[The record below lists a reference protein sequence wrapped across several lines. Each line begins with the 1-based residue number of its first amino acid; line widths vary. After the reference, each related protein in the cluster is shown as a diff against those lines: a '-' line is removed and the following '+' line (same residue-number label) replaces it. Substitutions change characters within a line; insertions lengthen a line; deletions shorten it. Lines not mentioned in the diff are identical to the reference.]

1 MKRQWENEE
10 LIEHWMLSAWDLAQL
25 GNKTG
30 ATRLGFAVLLKFFQR
45 AGRFPAFKNE
55 VPGVVISFVANQVG
69 VAPEA
74 YLQYDWLGRT
84 IKDHRADIRK
94 LLDFRESTVADAEQ
108 MKHWLMAEVLPQ
120 EHQDER
126 LREEAYAWFRRMHL
140 EAPTPDRLTRLIRSA
155 AHSFE
160 QQLYDTTLARLPELT
175 RAALEALLSTEILAL
190 QETRNEEPEGEK
202 REQEGPTETPTQE
215 TEEHMTNPL
224 QHIRMDPGRVGLATM
239 LEEMAK
245 LRLIRELE
253 LPDNLF
259 PGLSRKVLAV
269 YRNRASI
276 EEPSRLRA
284 HPKALRLTLLA
295 ALCFMRAQ
303 EITDGLVDLLIHI
316 VHKIDVRAEKRVEQE
331 YVNEF
336 KRVANKEGILYRIA
350 EATIAHPN
358 EPVNKVVFPVAS
370 EKLLQDVIKEY
381 KAKSPAFRKQVHTI
395 MRASYSHHYRRMV
408 PELLDILD
416 FRSNNEL
423 YRPVIRAIHLVK
435 DYVRSPRQY
444 YPDHEII
451 PIKEVVAAKWREF
464 VVEEDEDGTSR
475 VNRLNYEVCVLQA
488 LREKVRVR
496 EVWVVGANRYRNPD
510 DDLPTDFSQKR
521 EAYYEALHQP
531 TEAESFIQQI
541 QEDMRKALRSLDGA
555 MPRIRDKVRLLPNR
569 KKKPISITPLAPQA
583 EPRNLASLKQEVGTR
598 WPMTSL
604 LDMLKETALR
614 TGFPDL
620 LTSIAS
626 RERLPR
632 DVLHRRLILCLYGLG
647 TNTGFKRLPSAD
659 PGTTDSD
666 LRYARSRYIHKEQ
679 FRNAIAHV
687 ANAIFEARRAE
698 IWGEGTTACASD
710 SKKFG
715 AWNQNLLTEWH
726 IRYRGPGFMIYW
738 HVEKKSICIY
748 SQLKS
753 CSSSE
758 VAAMIEGLLR
768 HCTSAE
774 IQKNYVDT
782 HGQSEVA
789 FAFCHLLGFRLLPR
803 LKNIASQKLYRPEA
817 GNPSDYE
824 HLQPILTRPINWDL
838 IKSQYDEMVKFATAL
853 RLGTADT
860 EAILRR
866 FTRNNLQHPTYQA
879 LAELGRA
886 IKTFFLC
893 QYLESEE
900 LRREIHEGLNVVEN
914 WNSANSFIH
923 YGKGG
928 EFASNRLDDQEIS
941 MLALHLLQI
950 SLVYINTLMVQKIL
964 EEEAWIKRLTTEDY
978 RGLTPLFYA
987 HVEPYGTLRLDM
999 EKRLA
1004 LA

>member
-1 MKRQWENEE
+1 MMAILCISSSPFSVSFSIDILFILN
-10 LIEHWMLSAWDLAQL
+10 IANCFNSYY
-25 GNKTG
+25 
-30 ATRLGFAVLLKFFQR
+30 F
-45 AGRFPAFKNE
+45 
-55 VPGVVISFVANQVG
+55 VI
-69 VAPEA
+69 
-74 YLQYDWLGRT
+74 
-84 IKDHRADIRK
+84 
-94 LLDFRESTVADAEQ
+94 REI
-108 MKHWLMAEVLPQ
+108 PQ
-120 EHQDER
+120 EVTALDATQE
-126 LREEAYAWFRRMHL
+126 REE
-140 EAPTPDRLTRLIRSA
+140 IA
-155 AHSFE
+155 A
-160 QQLYDTTLARLPELT
+160 
-175 RAALEALLSTEILAL
+175 
-190 QETRNEEPEGEK
+190 
-202 REQEGPTETPTQE
+202 
-215 TEEHMTNPL
+215 NPL
-224 QHIRMDPGRVGLATM
+224 QQIRQDPGRIGLATM

-245 LRLIRELE
+245 LRRIRELT
-253 LPDNLF
+253 LPDTLF
-259 PGLSRKVLAV
+259 SGIARKVLMI

-284 HPKALRLTLLA
+284 HVPAKRLTLLA
-295 ALCFMRAQ
+295 ILCFLRSQ

-331 YVNEF
+331 YANEF

-350 EATIAHPN
+350 EATVEHPD
-358 EPVNKVVFPVAS
+358 EPVSKVIFPVAS
-370 EKLLQDVIKEY
+370 EKLLRDVIKEH
-381 KAKSPAFRKQVHTI
+381 KAKSPAFRQQVHTI

-408 PELLDILD
+408 PELLDILE
-416 FRSNNEL
+416 FRSNNEV
-423 YRPVIRAIHLVK
+423 YRPVIRAILLVK

-451 PIKEVVAAKWREF
+451 PIQEVVAAKWREF
-464 VVEEDEDGTSR
+464 VVEKDEKETVK

-496 EVWVVGANRYRNPD
+496 EVWIVGANRYRNPD

-521 EAYYEALHQP
+521 TTYYEALHQP
-531 TEAESFIQQI
+531 TEADKFIEQI
-541 QEDMRKALRSLDGA
+541 KEDMRKGLLSLDAA
-555 MPRIRDKVRLLPNR
+555 MPRIGDKVRLLPNR
-569 KKKPISITPLAPQA
+569 KKKPISITPLAAQT
-583 EPRNLASLKQEVGTR
+583 EPRNLLNLKQEVGTR
-598 WPMTSL
+598 WSMTSL
-604 LDMLKETALR
+604 LDILKETALR

-620 LTSIAS
+620 LTSVAS

-632 DVLHRRLILCLYGLG
+632 EVLHRRLILCLYGLG
-647 TNTGFKRLPSAD
+647 TNTGLKRLPNAD
-659 PGTTDSD
+659 PGTSYSD

-679 FRNAIAHV
+679 LRNAIAHV
-687 ANAIFEARRAE
+687 ANAIFEVRREE

-715 AWNQNLLTEWH
+715 ASNQNLLTEWH
-726 IRYRGPGFMIYW
+726 IRYRGPGIMIYW
-738 HVEKKSICIY
+738 HVERKSTCIY

-758 VAAMIEGLLR
+758 VASMVEGLLR
-768 HCTSAE
+768 HCTDAE
-774 IQKNYVDT
+774 IEKNYVDT

-803 LKNIASQKLYRPEA
+803 LRNISSQKLYRPEA

-838 IKSQYDEMVKFATAL
+838 IKSQYDEMVKYATAL

-886 IKTFFLC
+886 IKTIFLC
-893 QYLESEE
+893 QYLEFEE

-928 EFASNRLDDQEIS
+928 EFTSNRMDDQEIS

-950 SLVYINTLMVQKIL
+950 SLVYMNTLMVQDVLKDD
-964 EEEAWIKRLTTEDY
+964 AWLKRLTKEDY
-978 RGLTPLFYA
+978 RGLSPLFYS
-987 HVEPYGTLRLDM
+987 HIEPYGMLRLDM
-999 EKRLA
+999 EQRLA